1 LDLELL
7 VVLYTEVLLNMLYSI
22 YIKHQVRIGA
32 ALMQIEEFR
41 LMFEEQQEAIG
52 KLLNEDQLEVDA
64 QEKAKGVTWH

>member
-1 LDLELL
+1 
-7 VVLYTEVLLNMLYSI
+7 MLYSI

>member
-1 LDLELL
+1 

-64 QEKAKGVTWH
+64 QEQAKGVTWH

>member
-1 LDLELL
+1 M
-7 VVLYTEVLLNMLYSI
+7 VLYSEVLLNMLYSI

-41 LMFEEQQEAIG
+41 LMFEEQQDAIG
-52 KLLNEDQLEVDA
+52 KLLHEDQMEVEV

>member
-1 LDLELL
+1 